1 MKSLGNIPSAP
12 MYATARVA
20 KLESAVR
27 LVMLSTATMLLLT
40 LVTIFMVIVACATG
54 FQTQRWLREVV
65 ARWFGGAI
73 LSIWGIRVELHQDQP
88 WPSTQVM
95 YISNHTSTLDLFILL
110 SLGLPNTRH
119 FLFRKVRQ
127 VIPLGVIGHLIAIFW
142 TGIGYLIGVF
152 WTCPQDQPAN
162 RVRCFQSAERVL
174 RRTKESVYVSPEG
187 ERVTTGLI
195 GHFNKGA
202 FHLATNLR
210 VPLVPLYIQIPRSVD
225 PGKGF
230 NARPGTVHVFI
241 KPSIP
246 TSDWTLETLESNRE
260 AVRNMFV
267 ALHEVL
273 RPS

>member
-1 MKSLGNIPSAP
+1 MRSLGNIPSAP

-27 LVMLSTATMLLLT
+27 LVMLSTATIVLLT

-88 WPSTQVM
+88 WPSTQVI

-119 FLFRKVRQ
+119 FLFGNLRR
-127 VIPLGVIGHLIAIFW
+127 VIPIGV
-142 TGIGYLIGVF
+142 IGYLIGVF
-152 WTCPQDQPAN
+152 WTCHQDQPAN

-210 VPLVPLYIQIPRSVD
+210 VPLVPLYVQTPRSVD

-241 KPSIP
+241 KSSIP
-246 TSDWTLETLESNRE
+246 TSDWTLETLESNRV

>member
-1 MKSLGNIPSAP
+1 MKSSGNIPSAP
-12 MYATARVA
+12 MYATARVS
-20 KLESAVR
+20 KLESTVR
-27 LVMLSTATMLLLT
+27 LVMLSTATIVLLT
-40 LVTIFMVIVACATG
+40 LVTIFMFIVACATG
-54 FQTQRWLREVV
+54 FQTQLWLREVM
-65 ARWFGGAI
+65 ARWFGEAI
-73 LSIWGIRVELHQDQP
+73 LSIWGIRVELHPDQP
-88 WPSTQVM
+88 WPSTQVI

-119 FLFRKVRQ
+119 FLFGNLRR
-127 VIPLGVIGHLIAIFW
+127 VIPIGV
-142 TGIGYLIGVF
+142 IGYLIGVF

-174 RRTKESVYVSPEG
+174 RRTKESVYLSPEG

-210 VPLVPLYIQIPRSVD
+210 VPLVPLYIQIPRTVD